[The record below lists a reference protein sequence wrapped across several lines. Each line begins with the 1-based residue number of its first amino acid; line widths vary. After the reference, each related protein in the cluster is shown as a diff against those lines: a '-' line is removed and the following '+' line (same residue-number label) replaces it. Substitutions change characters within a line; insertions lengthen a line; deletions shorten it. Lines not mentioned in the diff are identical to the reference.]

1 MKPGMAAAMAAA
13 AISATVACGDGGS
26 RSSGPTTPSPTQSF
40 PTGTLSLTVSPIDQ
54 SAIRWIT
61 PLGNLNPPGHT
72 LPTDHIY
79 FYFADPDARES
90 FVARRTA
97 FFAPGPGTVTWV
109 LGGAIGQETKIIV
122 RQTATHSYYL
132 DHLIPSITLTAGMT
146 LTAGQT
152 LGTTG
157 SAYAIDLGVL
167 DDTRTVGF
175 LNPARYTN
183 SDALH
188 ADAPLK
194 YYAEPVRSQLYGR
207 VQRMGPDLDGT
218 TNYDVAGRLSGNW
231 FATVGASPVSF
242 AYDTWD
248 PARVLISLGTGSMLG
263 VFGIAAGDPA
273 PRDVSAATG
282 VVLYTIRR
290 TYNGPTPPTTG
301 TTAWMLVQMTDDT
314 HMRLELFTSRPVDF
328 TSSARTFSR

>member
-1 MKPGMAAAMAAA
+1 MNIGMAAALAA
-13 AISATVACGDGGS
+13 AISATLACGDGGS
-26 RSSGPTTPSPTQSF
+26 RSGGPTTPSPTSSF
-40 PTGTLSLTVSPIDQ
+40 PAGALSLTVSPIDQ
-54 SAIRWIT
+54 STIRWIT

-79 FYFADPDARES
+79 FYFANPNAGES
-90 FVARRTA
+90 AVARRTTVY
-97 FFAPGPGTVTWV
+97 APGPGTVTWV
-109 LGGAIGQETKIIV
+109 LGGAAGQETKILV

-132 DHLIPSITLTAGMT
+132 DHLIPSFAITRDMA
-146 LTAGQT
+146 LTAGQS

-157 SAYAIDLGVL
+157 SAFAIDLGVL

-188 ADAPLK
+188 ADAALK
-194 YYAEPVRSQLYGR
+194 YYAEPVRSQLYAR

-231 FATVGASPVSF
+231 FSTATAAPVSF

-248 PARVLISLGTGSMLG
+248 PARVLISIGTGSVLG

-273 PRDVSAATG
+273 PRDVSVATG
-282 VVLYTIRR
+282 VVLYTITR
-290 TYNGPTPPTTG
+290 TYNGPSPPTGGATS
-301 TTAWMLVQMTDDT
+301 WMLVQMTDDT
-314 HMRLELFTSRPVDF
+314 RMRLEMFASRPVDF
-328 TSSARTFSR
+328 TGNARTFSR